1 MGIVSTSAA
10 GLQEVVWLLAGEGV
24 GISQAIHAREGDL
37 RATAGG
43 SAMLTGLRALQADPA
58 TTVIALLSKTPW
70 PAAAEQILVQIRDS
84 DKPAVVCFPGADQR
98 LIWRAGAIPATR
110 LDETALRAAAWV
122 RGWDQALV
130 SSRLEDEDEQL
141 AVLANGLRAKLG
153 PARHRLQ
160 GVFSSEI
167 MVREAELM
175 LLAVAGE
182 SVPDMDLT
190 LTAGRSTGTRD
201 ACLQAALDN
210 PTMAVILLDLIL
222 GRNAD
227 PDPVAALAGVPR
239 EDRDGPA
246 IIAHLCGTLDPFLP
260 LAEQEAT
267 LSERGVTL
275 ASSNAVA
282 ARLAGMLMRGL
293 DRRL

>member
-1 MGIVSTSAA
+1 
-10 GLQEVVWLLAGEGV
+10 LAGEGV
-24 GISQAIHAREGDL
+24 GISQAIHAREGDPGV
-37 RATAGG
+37 TAGG

-58 TTVIALLSKTPW
+58 TTVIALLSKTTW

-84 DKPAVVCFPGADQR
+84 DKPAVVCFPGANQR
-98 LIWRAGAIPATR
+98 LIWRAGAIPAVR

-141 AVLANGLRAKLG
+141 AVQADDLRAKLG
-153 PARHRLQ
+153 PARHWLQ
-160 GVFSSEI
+160 GVFTSEI
-167 MVREAELM
+167 MCREAELM

-182 SVPDMDLT
+182 SAPNINLT
-190 LTAGRSTGTRD
+190 LTTDRALGTRNS
-201 ACLQAALDN
+201 CLRAALDN
-210 PTMAVILLDLIL
+210 PKMAVILLDLVL

-246 IIAHLCGTLDPFLP
+246 IIAHLCGTLDLFPP
-260 LAEQEAT
+260 LAEQEAM
-267 LSERGVTL
+267 LSEQGVIL
-275 ASSNAVA
+275 ASSNAAA

-293 DRRL
+293 DRGL